1 LLNPITLKYFLKRC
15 VYMKTTWVFSLS
27 VVLVLLLLAAGCTQP
42 ATPAATPVPT
52 AVETFA
58 TATPAPVATTAA
70 SSTPG
75 PVQTLQDAWGI
86 DIQVA
91 SNGEAV
97 DPQITVT
104 CTGGKGLNVIT
115 QLDAVVTRSDG
126 VVETGSIK
134 KPLYKG
140 ASVSLRS
147 TTKPGYVD
155 RTEVYAYTPQGDK
168 VKIFDKYVP
177 FRSYN

>member
-1 LLNPITLKYFLKRC
+1 MNTR
-15 VYMKTTWVFSLS
+15 WVFSLFF
-27 VVLVLLLLAAGCTQP
+27 VLVLLLVAAGCTQP
-42 ATPAATPVPT
+42 AATPATPAPT
-52 AVETFA
+52 AVETIA
-58 TATPAPVATTAA
+58 TATPAPVATTASA
-70 SSTPG
+70 SLTPG
-75 PVQTLQDAWGI
+75 PVQTLPEAWST

-104 CTGGKGLNVIT
+104 YMGGKGINAIL
-115 QLDAVVTRSDG
+115 QLDVKVTRSDG
-126 VVETGSIK
+126 IVETGSIT

-140 ASVSLRS
+140 KSVSLRS

-155 RTEVYAYTPQGDK
+155 RTEVWVYTPQSDK
-168 VKIFDKYVP
+168 VKIYDAYVP